1 MRREL
6 IISVRLLLF
15 AASMC
20 GSLLVSTLLSFLLIN
35 PLDKFIKISTIE
47 FIIGDNYQIFSEE
60 LSKILLLR
68 A

>member
-60 LSKILLLR
+60 LSKLLLLR

>member
-60 LSKILLLR
+60 LSKILLLW